1 MNTTLLTWV
10 AVAAVVG
17 GALLLLLGVS
27 ADEQTAP
34 LVLENIPVES
44 AEPVETQYW
53 QPVAGSPTMV
63 QPIAVNS
70 QMAQPCGTCG
80 PAQPALAPY
89 SHRVP
94 SPCTPA
100 PCSSLP
106 TYCGTPCVRACP
118 LNNPG
123 INRNMDQ
130 CVDECTFVQLHTT
143 IPHPIC
149 SNIRFEWSASK
160 GSFLDPT
167 ASDPVFYVPTTRFPS
182 GEDVWVVVTISD
194 GSGAQYTDQ
203 LKLHVVNIP

>member
-1 MNTTLLTWV
+1 MNTTFWTWLT
-10 AVAAVVG
+10 VAAVVG
-17 GALLLLLGVS
+17 GALLLLLGMS

-34 LVLENIPVES
+34 LVLENVPVES
-44 AEPVETQYW
+44 AEPVEAQYW
-53 QPVAGSPTMV
+53 QPVAGSSTVV
-63 QPIAVNS
+63 QPIAASRQV
-70 QMAQPCGTCG
+70 AQPCGACG
-80 PAQPALAPY
+80 PAQPVLAPC

-106 TYCGTPCVRACP
+106 TYCGTPCVNICP
-118 LNNPG
+118 LSNPG

-149 SNIRFEWSASK
+149 SNVRFEWSASK

-167 ASDPVFYVPTTRFPS
+167 SSDPVFYVPTTHFPG
-182 GEDVWVVVTISD
+182 GEDVWVVVTIRD
-194 GSGAQYTDQ
+194 GSGAQYSDQ